1 MFCIE
6 FSWRWISL
14 DTYSYLHKHWWSKLL
29 LRISTNRSKK
39 EQHQN
44 GVENLSRRMLP
55 KSVIKFKNEGDID
68 AQM

>member
-1 MFCIE
+1 M
-6 FSWRWISL
+6 
-14 DTYSYLHKHWWSKLL
+14 L
-29 LRISTNRSKK
+29 LRISANRSKK